1 MLKLPGVTLVIRDAY
16 CPDLAR
22 LALQDTLKLIKPEE
36 VLVFSPNNL
45 HVPEALWWESPKWI
59 TLKEHC
65 EFFWYKMPE
74 YIRTPMVLSIEWDGW
89 VIAPSQWSPEF
100 MEYDFV
106 GAPWWYN
113 ESHNVGN
120 GLGLRSLKLM
130 EFLIKHKELL
140 PVQAKEDEVLCR
152 TYRPILE
159 MHGFKW
165 PSEQLASR
173 FSFECTRPSIE
184 SKHFMFHDSF
194 NFPAVLSSA
203 ALEQR
208 VKLMRENPYIRNSQ
222 KLRELEQGRK
232 AMILDRL
239 SSQY

>member
-1 MLKLPGVTLVIRDAY
+1 MLELPGVTLVIRDVL
-16 CPDLAR
+16 CHDLAR
-22 LALQDTLKLIKPEE
+22 MALLDTLKLVKPEHTII
-36 VLVFSPNNL
+36 FSNKHLNIPNVQWVK
-45 HVPEALWWESPKWI
+45 VPSWP
-59 TLKEHC
+59 TLLEHC
-65 EFFWYKMPE
+65 TYFWYEMPA
-74 YIRTPMVLSIEWDGW
+74 YIPTPMVLSIEWDGW
-89 VIAPSQWSPEF
+89 VIDTEQWSPEF

-113 ESHNVGN
+113 DPLNVGN
-120 GLGLRSLKLM
+120 GLGLRSKRLM

-140 PVQAKEDEVLCR
+140 PVKAKEDEVLCR
-152 TYRPILE
+152 VYRPILE

-165 PSEQLASR
+165 PSEQLASQ
-173 FSFECTRPSIE
+173 FSFECTRPSRD

-194 NFPAVLSSA
+194 NFPAVLSGE

-208 VKLMRENPYIRNSQ
+208 VRLMRENPYIRNSQ

-239 SSQY
+239 SS

>member
-1 MLKLPGVTLVIRDAY
+1 MLDLPDVTLVLRDAY
-16 CPDLAR
+16 CPELAR
-22 LALQDTLKLIKPEE
+22 LALQDTLNLINPART
-36 VLVFSPNNL
+36 LVFSPIDL
-45 HVPEALWWESPKWI
+45 GIGQATWVKSPKWN

-65 EFFWYKMPE
+65 EFFWYKMPA
-74 YIRTPMVLSIEWDGW
+74 YIWTPMVLSIEWDGW
-89 VIAPSQWSPEF
+89 VIDPDQWTPEF
-100 MEYDFV
+100 VEYDFV

-113 ESHNVGN
+113 DPFNVGN

-130 EFLIKHKELL
+130 EFLIDHRNLL

-165 PSEQLASR
+165 PTEQLASK
-173 FSFECTRPSIE
+173 FSFECTRPSRD

-194 NFPAVLSSA
+194 NFPAVLSGE

-208 VKLMRENPYIRNSQ
+208 VKLMHENPYIRNSQ
-222 KLRELEQGRK
+222 KLRELEGSRK

-239 SSQY
+239 SS